1 MPNQVRGMTPEAIRA
16 LFKRG
21 FDAQADALTLK
32 LSNYN
37 DEVSAM
43 KQAMDDS
50 LEALNKDVGS
60 SIEKATSEAKRA
72 NDAIVALNAFDKAV
86 ASQISGMLDQSQSAI
101 AEANALLAQMPEFE
115 KKTQDA
121 IDKAEN
127 VSNSLANYKKSQQK
141 LLDELNK
148 KADGIQGELAAQDSK
163 MAQAQADWSKDFEA
177 LKKSVNQ
184 SVDGITKGLSKA
196 VEDQLKISPSLK
208 ALTDKLD
215 STNDSL
221 SKLNKDYDS
230 VSKKVSDITGQVE
243 PLSKQAQQAAT
254 DAQKAVDALR
264 NPKDIGTSILTIDQ
278 ITGEPHWTKDA
289 RPSTEKTPDGESV
302 YYVTPSDKISHE
314 LKASRVVVDPRIP
327 YKIEFWAR
335 ADPPGNQL
343 SSSYFGKGYA
353 SPFLK
358 VEGNIPSRNH
368 YLPYK
373 LNLPS
378 KWTKYEAVVRFK
390 PEVESVVM
398 KDFSWNS
405 LYGSKDNVNQYIGG
419 FKFFPLIPD
428 QAEID
433 RLQNN
438 AILKNTKI
446 GESNT
451 NAIDAINEGMKAQAT
466 LNKKQQEWNAV
477 QKIVNDKQQGWN
489 KAQETVNK
497 NQSKWNQAVTDYQ
510 KLNDRLWGKQGEINK
525 LNQAIDANQ
534 TELLAVNTRAIKSL
548 TNGQNLIPYYQPSNE
563 EVANGW
569 SEWTRP
575 VWASLDLKR
584 NVDESVY
591 KGFAY
596 YTFASEKSPAQYINF
611 DIDPSLEYDY
621 EVWLRGTEGGIAF
634 IECRDEHG
642 SHAIKSGGIVGDNRP
657 DFVSSSGIYLVSYK
671 KTHPKWTKYKTRIKF
686 NDGVRRVSIRTIY
699 ANHKTGVQPA
709 TLDIGEDMRLYP
721 HIPSQDDVNKALKD
735 ADKALKDQ
743 IDANTKIDQA
753 QTKADE
759 GFYKAIKALSMP
771 EEANSLFAYIEPS
784 DAEIKAAYESGKSSS
799 IVYDQPEWTLFG
811 HEAPSKIGDSATM
824 KEIRGEWSIS
834 ANNSQGY
841 KEYPNGRASLM
852 PIIKGISYKL
862 SFWAYASDGS
872 TQIFFTFKNQND
884 KECFSHSVGYIDG
897 QKVPS
902 LDVKKDSMFVS
913 NYISLRNGY
922 HKYEFRLDFTP
933 DTTAVRLDNV
943 GWHFSNTKGIQR
955 IVGMRFLPD
964 IPSQAEI
971 DKAQN
976 NAIINNSNAITINNW
991 SDKIQAIVNDNQQKE
1006 ISYLKSLQIS
1016 AQRSQRMNMPRYI
1029 RINIDERWSRESSDF
1044 DEYFSV
1050 TKDKN
1055 FWDGTNLD
1063 FIIKGKHSGLL
1074 DVHYRY
1080 KVSVGGIGFV
1090 PLTSQTQ
1097 SYIIE
1102 NGEQLYRGSDGQYGY
1117 YYNVRLKFP
1126 GIRTMYDILLIYH
1139 PSTLP
1144 SGSVPDIPSPP
1155 NLNTSFPP
1163 KPTLRELE

>member
-50 LEALNKDVGS
+50 LEALNKDVGE

-148 KADGIQGELAAQDSK
+148 KADGIQGELDAQDSK
-163 MAQAQADWSKDFEA
+163 MAQAQADWSKDFDA

-196 VEDQLKISPSLK
+196 VEDQLKISPTLAGLSN
-208 ALTDKLD
+208 KLD
-215 STNDSL
+215 TTNDSL
-221 SKLNKDYDS
+221 SKLNKDYES
-230 VSKKVSDITGQVE
+230 VNNKVSSITSKVE
-243 PLSKQAQQAAT
+243 PLSQQAQQAAS

-264 NPKDIGTSILTIDQ
+264 NPKQIGTSILTVDQ
-278 ITGEPHWTKDA
+278 ITGKPHWAKDA
-289 RPSTEKTPDGESV
+289 SLASEKTPDGDKTWCVE
-302 YYVTPSDKISHE
+302 PSTKISHDLE
-314 LKASRVVVDPRIP
+314 ASRVVVDPRVP

-343 SSSYFGKGYA
+343 SSTYFGNGYA
-353 SPFLK
+353 SPFDK
-358 VEGNIPSRNH
+358 VEGNIPRKEQ
-368 YLPYK
+368 YLPHM
-373 LNLPS
+373 LNLPT

-390 PEVESVVM
+390 PDVESVLM
-398 KDFSWNS
+398 HSFSWNNK
-405 LYGSKDNVNQYIGG
+405 YGGKDKVNQYIGG

-433 RLQNN
+433 TLQNN

-446 GESNT
+446 GTSNT

-489 KAQETVNK
+489 KAQETINQ
-497 NQSKWNQAVTDYQ
+497 NQSKWNQASEDYK

-534 TELLAVNTRAIKSL
+534 TELLSVNTRAIREI
-548 TNGQNLIPYYQPSNE
+548 TNGHNLIPYYKPSNE
-563 EVANGW
+563 EIANGW

-575 VWASLDLKR
+575 VWAALDLKR
-584 NVDESVY
+584 NTDDSVY

-596 YTFASEKSPAQYINF
+596 YTFTSEKSPAQYINF

-621 EVWLRGTEGGIAF
+621 EVWLRGTEGGLVF

-642 SHAIKSGGIVGDNRP
+642 SHAIKSGSIVGDNSP
-657 DFVSSSGIYLVSYK
+657 DFVSSSGVYLVSYK

-699 ANHKTGVQPA
+699 GNHPKGVQPA

-811 HEAPSKIGDSATM
+811 HEAPSKIGDSVTM
-824 KEIRGEWSIS
+824 KEIRGEWYIS
-834 ANNSQGY
+834 AYNSQGY
-841 KEYPNGRASLM
+841 KGYPNGRASLM

-862 SFWAYASDGS
+862 SFWAYANSSG

-897 QKVPS
+897 QKDPS
-902 LDVKKDSMFVS
+902 LDVKQDSMFVS
-913 NYISLRNGY
+913 NYISLRSGY

-943 GWHFSNTKGIQR
+943 GWHFSNTKGLQR
-955 IVGMRFLPD
+955 IVGMRFVPD

-976 NAIINNSNAITINNW
+976 NAIINNTNAIAINNW
-991 SDKIQAIVNDNQQKE
+991 SDQIQAMINENQQKQ
-1006 ISYLKSLQIS
+1006 IDYL
-1016 AQRSQRMNMPRYI
+1016 QRFQDAAIQSQLMTMPSFL
-1029 RINIDERWSRESSDF
+1029 RINYKEGWFTNSPGFNDF
-1044 DEYFSV
+1044 FDVE
-1050 TKDKN
+1050 KDTG
-1055 FWDGTNLD
+1055 FWNAKIINLKL
-1063 FIIKGKHSGLL
+1063 KGSHSGFLI
-1074 DVHYRY
+1074 VQYRY
-1080 KVSVGGIGFV
+1080 KEVALSNFLGVA
-1090 PLTSQTQ
+1090 SQIEAYPISEGRQKYMDKGEYKYYTNVYLGWPQ
-1097 SYIIE
+1097 LDGMQEVIIIYYPSNLP
-1102 NGEQLYRGSDGQYGY
+1102 NG
-1117 YYNVRLKFP
+1117 KIPIFP
-1126 GIRTMYDILLIYH
+1126 T
-1139 PSTLP
+1139 
-1144 SGSVPDIPSPP
+1144 PP
-1155 NLNTSFPP
+1155 NLKTSFPP

>member
-121 IDKAEN
+121 IDKAED
-127 VSNSLANYKKSQQK
+127 VSKSLANYKESQQK

-163 MAQAQADWSKDFEA
+163 MAQAQANWSKDFDA

-196 VEDQLKISPSLK
+196 VEDQLKISPTLAGLSN
-208 ALTDKLD
+208 KLD
-215 STNDSL
+215 TTNDSL
-221 SKLNKDYDS
+221 SKLNKDYES
-230 VSKKVSDITGQVE
+230 VNNKVSSITSKVE
-243 PLSKQAQQAAT
+243 PLSQQAQQAAS
-254 DAQKAVDALR
+254 DAQKAIDALR

-289 RPSTEKTPDGESV
+289 RPSTEKTPDGELV

-358 VEGNIPSRNH
+358 VEGNIPSWDH
-368 YLPYK
+368 YLPYQ

-398 KDFSWNS
+398 KGFSWNS
-405 LYGSKDNVNQYIGG
+405 LYRSKDNVNQYIGG

-433 RLQNN
+433 TLQNN

-446 GESNT
+446 GTSNT

-489 KAQETVNK
+489 KAQETVNA

-534 TELLAVNTRAIKSL
+534 TELLAVNTRAIQSL
-548 TNGQNLIPYYQPSNE
+548 TNGANVIPYYTPTST
-563 EVANGW
+563 EVASGY

-575 VWASLDLKR
+575 AWAQSSFKR
-584 NVDESVY
+584 YGNEQVY
-591 KGFAY
+591 KGFGY
-596 YTFASEKSPAQYINF
+596 YKLTETEYLPDVFF
-611 DIDPSLEYDY
+611 TIDPNIEYDF
-621 EVWLRGTEGGIAF
+621 EVRLRGTEGGTIS
-634 IECRDEHG
+634 IEVVDPKNYRVNVT
-642 SHAIKSGGIVGDNRP
+642 GGIYADNKP
-657 DFVSSSGIYLVSYK
+657 DTVLNRYGGFIVDTKVVHS
-671 KTHPKWTKYKTRIKF
+671 KWIKYKTRIKF
-686 NDGVRRVSIRTIY
+686 STESTKIKFNRIIVDGSTV
-699 ANHKTGVQPA
+699 
-709 TLDIGEDMRLYP
+709 DIGEDMRLYP

-824 KEIRGEWSIS
+824 KEIRGEWSIA

-841 KEYPNGRASLM
+841 KGYPNGRASLM

-862 SFWAYASDGS
+862 SFWAYASNGS
-872 TQIFFTFKNQND
+872 TQIFFTFQNQND

-943 GWHFSNTKGIQR
+943 GWHFSNTKGLQR

-964 IPSQAEI
+964 VPSQAEI

-1029 RINIDERWSRESSDF
+1029 RINIDEQWSRESADF
-1044 DEYFSV
+1044 NEYFSV
-1050 TKDKN
+1050 TKGKD
-1055 FWDGTNLD
+1055 FWNGTDLD